1 MADPQKPQYK
11 KLWCPKCKAHSEYVE
26 KRVQRGSETNRR
38 TETVYDCVD
47 CNKRMY
53 VPREYKLS
61 NQGKTVGCLC
71 VYFPVASIGLFW
83 LGLALKRSA
92 EKNGDSV
99 EEVMFL
105 FGFIVLAFLGI
116 PAGVTI
122 WSAVKHAAWVK
133 WAKERGWEE
142 EKP

>member
-1 MADPQKPQYK
+1 
-11 KLWCPKCKAHSEYVE
+11 
-26 KRVQRGSETNRR
+26 
-38 TETVYDCVD
+38 
-47 CNKRMY
+47 MY

-61 NQGKTVGCLC
+61 NRGKTVGCLC

-105 FGFIVLAFLGI
+105 FGFIVLALLGI
-116 PAGVTI
+116 PAGVAI

-142 EKP
+142 EKPYGK

>member
-1 MADPQKPQYK
+1 
-11 KLWCPKCKAHSEYVE
+11 
-26 KRVQRGSETNRR
+26 
-38 TETVYDCVD
+38 
-47 CNKRMY
+47 MY

-99 EEVMFL
+99 EGVMLL
-105 FGFIVLAFLGI
+105 FGIVVLAFLAS
-116 PAGVTI
+116 PLELRFGVPLNM
-122 WSAVKHAAWVK
+122 
-133 WAKERGWEE
+133 RLG
-142 EKP
+142 

>member
-11 KLWCPKCKAHSEYVE
+11 KLWCPKCKARSEYVE

-71 VYFPVASIGLFW
+71 VYFPVASIGLLQ

-99 EEVMFL
+99 EGVMFL
-105 FGFIVLAFLGI
+105 FGIVVLAFLGI
-116 PAGVTI
+116 PAGVAI
-122 WSAVKHAAWVK
+122 WIALKHAAWAK
-133 WAKERGWEE
+133 WAKERGWEGE
-142 EKP
+142 